1 MKLNFFAKLANMY
14 SKDPGKMLLHTG
26 TIGWILSCAAQTIA
40 IATNDKIDKKQKAYL
55 IPQEIF
61 DGLVNIFSFY
71 ILTRTFKDVFLKLVS
86 TGKFTNKTIMKF
98 LEKNNLTNKIGK
110 MDFNIEKLANYSE
123 IEPEYRAF
131 KDGVGVV
138 SSTIG
143 SIISCNLLTPVLRNK
158 LANAPSRALRAEMDK
173 MDKEKEIQTQTPAKP
188 YDYYKSSMASYRN
201 HSGGMRI

>member
-1 MKLNFFAKLANMY
+1 MSIKIFAKLAEIY
-14 SKDPGKMLLHTG
+14 SKDPGRMLLHTG

-61 DGLVNIFSFY
+61 DGLVNIVSFY
-71 ILTRTFKDVFLKLVS
+71 VLTKSFKDIFLKLVS
-86 TGKFTNKTIMKF
+86 TGKLANKSIMKF
-98 LEKNNLTNKIGK
+98 LQKNNLTNKIGK

-143 SIISCNLLTPVLRNK
+143 SIISCNIVTPILRNK
-158 LANAPSRALRAEMDK
+158 LANAPSRVLREEMDK
-173 MDKEKEIQTQTPAKP
+173 MDKEKQNPVQSYNSYRSP
-188 YDYYKSSMASYRN
+188 MASYMN
-201 HSGGMRI
+201 HAGGMKI